1 MNVLFVNT
9 SEKTGWVLEDSDYG
23 RLSEASRKKVL
34 ERYSEENVA
43 GQYVRLYQSLSNRIM

>member
-9 SEKTGWVLEDSDYG
+9 SEKTGWILESSDYQ

-34 ERYSEENVA
+34 EQYSEENVA